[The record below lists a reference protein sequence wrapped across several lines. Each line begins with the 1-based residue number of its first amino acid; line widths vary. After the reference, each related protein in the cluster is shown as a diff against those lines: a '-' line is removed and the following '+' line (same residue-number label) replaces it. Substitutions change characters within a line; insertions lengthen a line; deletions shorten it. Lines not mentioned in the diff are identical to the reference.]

1 MADVIGI
8 LIFLMFIIFIIYIA
22 VKNRKEKMRKIVNT
36 VSPQTVV
43 LVDMIIYNT
52 VRNNESDTHIM
63 PVLKNTFTNK
73 VYTPHITGNYGTIV
87 STYSYIIGR
96 TPKIVSRNL
105 NNNELQFGMKGRLFI
120 EQEIENIKIMGNTII
135 INNKEYVYGGNI
147 NTTTGGVRRG
157 VVHNMSY
164 DCDILKELNEA
175 IVYKGIADFDTE
187 DVFRKFLGF
196 K

>member
-1 MADVIGI
+1 MADVIGV
-8 LIFLMFIIFIIYIA
+8 LIFLMFIILIIYIA
-22 VKNRKEKMRKIVNT
+22 VKNRKEKMRKIVNM

-43 LVDMIIYNT
+43 LVDMIIYST
-52 VRNNESDTHIM
+52 VRNNDSHVNIM

-73 VYTPHITGNYGTIV
+73 VYTPHITGNYGTII

-96 TPKIVSRNL
+96 PIKTMIRNL
-105 NNNELQFGMKGRLFI
+105 NKNELQFGVKGRLFI
-120 EQEIENIKIMGNTII
+120 EQECENIKVMGNTII
-135 INNKEYVYGGNI
+135 INNKEYEYVGNI
-147 NTTTGGVRRG
+147 STTTTGVKRG
-157 VVHNMSY
+157 VVYNMAY
-164 DCDILKELNEA
+164 ECEILKELNEA